1 MRRHHRQRAPL
12 LPQLRYQAL
21 KPPLATFL
29 ALALLLSVNLAC
41 LVLPVDAAEVL
52 QVAGADRLIIGDR
65 NRSAEVIL
73 GCMAVT
79 PGSELEATTWLRQR
93 LPRRSRVNLRPVG
106 ERDNRLIARI
116 SLVNG
121 AETGDLSDGLITA
134 GLASSTSCSS

>member
-1 MRRHHRQRAPL
+1 
-12 LPQLRYQAL
+12 LRYQAL

-41 LVLPVDAAEVL
+41 LVLPLDAAEVL

-106 ERDNRLIARI
+106 EHDNRLIARI

>member
-1 MRRHHRQRAPL
+1 M
-12 LPQLRYQAL
+12 RYQAL

-41 LVLPVDAAEVL
+41 LVLPVGAAEVL

>member
-1 MRRHHRQRAPL
+1 MAL
-12 LPQLRYQAL
+12 QLSASLVY
-21 KPPLATFL
+21 
-29 ALALLLSVNLAC
+29 

-93 LPRRSRVNLRPVG
+93 LPRRSRVILRPVG

-116 SLVNG
+116 APMDG
-121 AETGDLSDGLITA
+121 AETGDLSDGLVTA
-134 GLASSTSCSS
+134 GLASSTPCSS